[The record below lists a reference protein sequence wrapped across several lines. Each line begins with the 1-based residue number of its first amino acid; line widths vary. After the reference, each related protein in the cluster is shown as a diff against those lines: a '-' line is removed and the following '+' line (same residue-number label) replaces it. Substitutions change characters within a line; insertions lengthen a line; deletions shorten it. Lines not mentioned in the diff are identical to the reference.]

1 MAESA
6 DEARLLI
13 YSQDGLGL
21 GHMRR
26 TTLLAT
32 EFLRARVPASTLT
45 ISDSPLGQFFTP
57 SGGHDYLKLP
67 CIRKTGPGRWQ
78 PVALASPFDDV
89 LALRRELIRSAVL
102 KFRPDVL
109 LVDHMPTGAMGEL
122 VPALEA
128 ARARPVRVV
137 LGLRDILD
145 APETVQRR
153 WRLEGAFETIERHY
167 DDVLVYGSR
176 EVYDVAA
183 EYDWPAA
190 TAQRVRYCGYV
201 CATQSSEYSAE
212 VRGRYLGRAPTDS
225 ALVVAMAGGGA
236 DAYPLFDALLRSL
249 PKLLAD
255 RPCVVVL
262 VTGPFLPEEERS
274 RLLTRAR
281 GLPVHILTSVVD
293 SLSYIGAA
301 DLVIAMAGYNTTVEI
316 LSQNKP
322 ALLVPRSGPSA
333 EQQLRARL
341 FAERGWVH
349 WLPPDQLAGEALGDA
364 AAKILTGASRTPD
377 YPPDL
382 RGREVAA
389 QRLLAGLDQLRP
401 ESEAQV
407 LAPAPAS
414 VGDPQL
420 LVEG

>member
-6 DEARLLI
+6 AEARLLI

-32 EFLRARVPASTLT
+32 EFLRSRVPASTLT
-45 ISDSPLGQFFTP
+45 ISDSPLGQFFSP
-57 SGGHDYLKLP
+57 AGGHDYLKLP
-67 CIRKTGPGRWQ
+67 CIRKTGPGLWH
-78 PVALASPFDDV
+78 PVALSSPIDDV
-89 LALRRELIRSAVL
+89 LALRRELIRSAMVN
-102 KFRPDVL
+102 FRPDVF

-128 ARARPVRVV
+128 ARSRPVRVV

-145 APETVQRR
+145 APETVRRR

-201 CATQSSEYSAE
+201 CATESSEDHAE
-212 VRGRYLGRAPTDS
+212 VRERYLDGAPTDS
-225 ALVVAMAGGGA
+225 SLVVAMAGGGA

-249 PKLLAD
+249 PKLLVD

-262 VTGPFLPEEERS
+262 VTGPFLPEEERC
-274 RLLTRAR
+274 RLAARAR
-281 GLPVHILTSVVD
+281 DLPVHILPAVGD

-349 WLPPDQLAGEALGDA
+349 WLPPDELAGEALGA
-364 AAKILTGASRTPD
+364 AAARILAGESPTAD

-389 QRLLAGLDQLRP
+389 QRLLAGLHQVKPR
-401 ESEAQV
+401 SEARV
-407 LAPAPAS
+407 VAPVPAS

-420 LVEG
+420 LVDG